1 MMNRKKLTAVV
12 ASVALVAVLGIGGT
26 LMYFTDRDTKENV
39 ITLGKVDG
47 TLTEEGNGTETE
59 TGLKYDNVMPGD
71 VLEKKPVVTVAHDSQ
86 DAYLRIKLDINGM
99 YRDEEDLPQSV
110 IDVIEA
116 ALDIDKTVWE
126 KGADNYY
133 YYTGTTQG
141 VVTADQAITFF
152 TKVEIPAENWTNDMA
167 KASFNINLQ
176 AELIQAAN
184 FADKLGYTDD
194 TKTKIN
200 NWNIDAA
207 SIEAYNE

>member
-26 LMYFTDRDTKENV
+26 LMYFTDKDTKENV

-47 TLTEEGNGTETE
+47 TLTEEGSGTETD

-71 VLEKKPVVTVAHDSQ
+71 VLKKNPVVTIADDSQ
-86 DAYLRIKLDINGM
+86 DAYLRIKLDISGT
-99 YRDEEDLPQSV
+99 YRNEEDLPQSV

-133 YYTGTTQG
+133 YYTGDTQG
-141 VVTADQAITFF
+141 IVTAKQAITFF
-152 TKVEIPAENWTNDMA
+152 TQVKIPAENWTNDMA
-167 KASFNINLQ
+167 KASFNIDLQ

-184 FADKLGYTDD
+184 FTDKLGYTDD

-200 NWNIDAA
+200 NWKIDAT
-207 SIEAYNE
+207 SIEEYNE